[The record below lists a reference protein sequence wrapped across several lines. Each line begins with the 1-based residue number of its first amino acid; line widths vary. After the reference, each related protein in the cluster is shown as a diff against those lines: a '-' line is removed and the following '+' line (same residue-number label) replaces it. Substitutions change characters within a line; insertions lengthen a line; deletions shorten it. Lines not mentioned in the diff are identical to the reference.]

1 MARHTPRFDRWM
13 GVTMKARTVFALSV
27 SASLLVAAQISASAA
42 EPVVVNVGIV
52 NAISDGLIFIAEKK
66 GYFREEGIE
75 LNTVAFP
82 SAANM
87 VAPLSAGDLDVGA
100 GAPAAG
106 LYNAVIRGIK
116 LKIVADKAS
125 SQPGYTVNKML
136 VRKDLVDSGRYKT
149 LADLKGMKVALNG
162 AGNTNVA
169 TLTYTLRIAGLRYD
183 DVSVVSLGF
192 PEHVTA
198 LGNKAVDATFTTEPS
213 ATVAQ
218 RNGFG
223 IEESNDA
230 TVDPGHQVAVILY
243 GQIFADDKPEL
254 ARHFM
259 TAYLRAIRY
268 YHGALAN
275 GRLAGPNAEDV
286 IKILVESTLIKD
298 PAVFRAITPN
308 GVQLDGR
315 VNTKSLQQDLDLW
328 RSMGLINGPISV
340 AQVVD
345 MSFVDAALKKLGPD
359 RPAAAK

>member
-1 MARHTPRFDRWM
+1 M
-13 GVTMKARTVFALSV
+13 
-27 SASLLVAAQISASAA
+27 SLAGFLVIAAPLAA
-42 EPVVVNVGIV
+42 AAGEPVVVNVGIV

-66 GYFREEGIE
+66 GYFRDEGIE
-75 LNTVAFP
+75 VNTLPFP

-87 VAPLSAGDLDVGA
+87 VAPLSAGELDVGA

-116 LKIVADKAS
+116 LKIIADKAS
-125 SQPGYTVNKML
+125 SQPGYTVNEML

-169 TLTYTLRIAGLRYD
+169 TLTYTLRQAGLKYD
-183 DVSVVSLGF
+183 DVSVVSLSF

-198 LGNKAVDATFTTEPS
+198 LANKAVDVTFTTEPS
-213 ATVAQ
+213 ATVAK
-218 RNGFG
+218 RDGFA

-230 TVDPGHQVAVILY
+230 TVDPGHQVSVILY
-243 GQIFADDKPEL
+243 GQTFADKKHDL
-254 ARHFM
+254 AQRFI
-259 TAYLRAIRY
+259 TAYLRSVRY

-275 GRLAGPNAEDV
+275 GRLAGPNADDV
-286 IKILVESTLIKD
+286 IKILVESTRIKD

-308 GVQLDGR
+308 GVDPDGR
-315 VNTKSLQQDLDLW
+315 VNIKSLQQDLDVW

-345 MSFVDAALKKLGPD
+345 TSFIDAAIKKLGPY